1 MAVGHR
7 IRGRAPSADYWP
19 GFVDAMATLLLVLVF
34 LLSIFILTQFFLAKS
49 VSGKDSALDSLRAQ
63 VAELADLLA
72 LERRENADLQST
84 ISSLTDALGSAEGE
98 QARLMALL
106 AEGEGA
112 SEREAV
118 LLSELDEER
127 RVTAEALAQV
137 ELVNQQLAALRRQL
151 ASLEQALEAAEAKD
165 RESEAQIA
173 DLGRR
178 LNSALAQKVQELA
191 RYRSEFFARLKEALG
206 DRDDIEVVGD
216 RFVFQSE
223 ILFASGSAEISPTG
237 KRELRKLA
245 IALREIATE
254 IPDDVNWIL
263 RIDGHTDANP
273 INTPEF
279 PSNWHLAN
287 ARALSVVEQLQ
298 ADGVPPARLAAMG
311 LGEFHPLTEGQGA
324 TANRRNRR
332 IEFKL
337 TER

>member
-1 MAVGHR
+1 MAISHR
-7 IRGRAPSADYWP
+7 IRARAPQADYWP

-34 LLSIFILTQFFLAKS
+34 LVSIFMLTQFFLAKS
-49 VSGKDSALDSLRAQ
+49 ITGKDSALDSLRSQ

-72 LERRENADLQST
+72 LERQEKADLQST
-84 ISSLTDALGSAEGE
+84 IASLTDALATAEGE
-98 QARLMALL
+98 QARLSALL
-106 AEGEGA
+106 AEGAGA
-112 SEREAV
+112 SDREAV

-127 RVTAEALAQV
+127 RVSAEALAQV

-151 ASLEQALEAAEAKD
+151 AALEQALEAAEAKD

-206 DRDDIEVVGD
+206 NRDDIEVVGD

-223 ILFASGSAEISPTG
+223 IFFASGSADISAEG
-237 KRELRKLA
+237 KRELRKIAVA
-245 IALREIATE
+245 IREIAAE
-254 IPDDVNWIL
+254 IPDDINWIL
-263 RIDGHTDANP
+263 RVDGHTDAVP
-273 INTPEF
+273 INTAAF

-287 ARALSVVEQLQ
+287 ARALSVVQYLIGAGIDERRI
-298 ADGVPPARLAAMG
+298 ASAGFA
-311 LGEFHPLTEGQGA
+311 EFHPLVPGTGEA
-324 TANRRNRR
+324 ANRRNRR